1 MVISSFTRLI
11 CSTLPSKIR
20 GRRYGLF
27 IKRST
32 SMIVEVEVNIDAK
45 AFLSLISK
53 VKHGFLL
60 ETTKEV
66 IPIQINLVLFIIR
79 ILYLV

>member
-1 MVISSFTRLI
+1 
-11 CSTLPSKIR
+11 
-20 GRRYGLF
+20 
-27 IKRST
+27 
-32 SMIVEVEVNIDAK
+32 MIVEVEVNIDAK

-53 VKHGFLL
+53 VKHGLLL